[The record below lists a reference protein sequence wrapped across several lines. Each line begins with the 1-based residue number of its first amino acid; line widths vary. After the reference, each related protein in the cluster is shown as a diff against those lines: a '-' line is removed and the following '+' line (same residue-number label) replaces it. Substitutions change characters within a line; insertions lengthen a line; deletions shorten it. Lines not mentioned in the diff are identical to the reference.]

1 MSWAY
6 VNNSFQRK
14 EEAAISPYDRG
25 FLFGD
30 GVYEVIPS
38 YAGKLFLYDE
48 HISRLSRSLN
58 EVSINKPKQ
67 WENLKSIIEDLLE
80 KNKFINQIVYIQVTR
95 GQENIRSHTPGK
107 LTSPTLFVDSSEL
120 SMDLLLTDYKPPY
133 INVGIEED
141 IRWSRCDIKAITLL
155 GNVITLDKLSRDG
168 LEEVIFYKDDL
179 ITEGAKS
186 NVFFI
191 FGEEI
196 VTPPTS
202 RNILS
207 GVTRNYF
214 INLLKQNNFN
224 VLEREVSI
232 NEIEEADEIWFS
244 SSSQVLRMV
253 HKINNKVI
261 LEKDFKATIGYKA
274 IELFRQDIGCLKS

>member
-14 EEAAISPYDRG
+14 EEATISPYDRG

-58 EVSINKPKQ
+58 EVSIKKPKQ
-67 WENLKSIIEDLLE
+67 WENFKSIIEDLLE

-95 GQENIRSHTPGK
+95 GQENIRSHTPDK

-244 SSSQVLRMV
+244 SSGQVLRMV